1 MIPRNT
7 DLPRDLSFFLFGP
20 RQTGKKTLVNS
31 IFSENIFKV
40 NLLFSE
46 QFLKYSKNPDLLIRE
61 VEWKLK
67 NEAIKYVLIDEIQK
81 VPSLLNSVQFII
93 DTFKIP
99 VILTGSSARK
109 LKRGMANLLGGRALQ
124 RFLYPFNWEEIKDTY
139 MLEDVLSYGT
149 LPPVVTAPENYR
161 TDILVSYAETYIRE
175 EIQAEGIIRNV
186 GSFSRFLDMAAAQ
199 FGEQL
204 NYSEVARECQLP
216 VMTVK
221 SYYEILEDTLIGMV
235 LLPYRKSLR
244 KRLSAHPKVYFFDN
258 GVTNAINKYSLKI
271 KDPSLLGKLFEQ
283 FIINETFR
291 YIKNRQSMVQMFFW
305 RTSSGAEVDLL
316 LEKDKK
322 PIAAIEIKYSENI
335 SSSHL
340 SGLRSFLEDHPD
352 VPCYLVSR
360 VSHPWSAGPVTIL
373 PWQRYLE
380 LLPEIIS

>member
-1 MIPRNT
+1 MIARNAE
-7 DLPRDLSFFLFGP
+7 LPRDRSFFLFGP
-20 RQTGKKTLVNS
+20 RQTGKTTLVNA
-31 IFSENIFKV
+31 
-40 NLLFSE
+40 LFSE
-46 QFLKYSKNPDLLIRE
+46 GVFKINLLLNEQLLKYSKNPDVLIRE

-67 NEAIKYVLIDEIQK
+67 HDSIQYILVDEIQK
-81 VPSLLNSVQFII
+81 VPQLLNTVQYLI
-93 DTFKIP
+93 DTYKIP

-109 LKRGMANLLGGRALQ
+109 LKRGMANLLGGRAVQ
-124 RFLYPFNWEEIKDTY
+124 RFLYPFNWDEIKDFYT
-139 MLEDVLSYGT
+139 LEEVLSYGT

-175 EIQAEGIIRNV
+175 EIQAEGIIRHV

-221 SYYEILEDTLIGMV
+221 SYYEILEDTLIGIV

-244 KRLSAHPKVYFFDN
+244 KRLSAHPKIYFFDN

-271 KDPSLLGKLFEQ
+271 KDPSLLGRLFEQ

-291 YIKNRQSMVQMFFW
+291 LIRYRQSMVQMFFW
-305 RTSSGAEVDLL
+305 RTSSGTEVDLV

-322 PIAAIEIKYSENI
+322 LIAAFEIKYSENI
-335 SSSHL
+335 SGSHL
-340 SGLRSFLEDHPD
+340 SGLRSFLTDHPE
-352 VPCYLVSR
+352 VPCSLISR
-360 VSHPWSAGPVTIL
+360 VSSPYALGKISIL
-373 PWQRYLE
+373 PWQHYLE
-380 LLPEIIS
+380 LLPGLIR

>member
-7 DLPRDLSFFLFGP
+7 DLPRDRSFFLFGP

-31 IFSENIFKV
+31 LFSENIFKV

-291 YIKNRQSMVQMFFW
+291 YIKNRKSMVQMFFW

-322 PIAAIEIKYSENI
+322 PIAAMEIKYSENI